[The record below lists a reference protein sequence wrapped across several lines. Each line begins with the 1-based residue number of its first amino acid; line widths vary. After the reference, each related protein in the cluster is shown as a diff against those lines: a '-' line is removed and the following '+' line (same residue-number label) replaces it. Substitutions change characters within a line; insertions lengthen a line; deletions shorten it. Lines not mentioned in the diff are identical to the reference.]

1 MELAVR
7 RFARN
12 ILLIHLALL
21 AVVLGIVYIASR
33 AIEDGA
39 REQALGQAQ
48 RRQEQLTVT
57 TARGIEEFYRNI
69 MDDMDLLPR
78 TDARAPESRP
88 ALESNGGERDI
99 PAAEENPFEQSVLT
113 ELGGKTAPGTPLG
126 ERGSLIGFVL
136 ARQLEDRVS
145 HLFVLDR
152 RNMRPYGLLREDLE
166 EELKLGRARP
176 VPPPPAPEP
185 TTRPNRAA
193 IARLRASG
201 PQPTPTE
208 LEIVRRNEQ
217 WLKELRTQGIS
228 PFEVFDAG
236 GCNLIALPLMTPDRP
251 GGPPQQQRGAGGGG
265 GGGGGDRQGARRGRG
280 PGGGVFASPQRPTAA
295 AAADD
300 GSLAPKSH
308 LVVVA
313 TVPVEKINDRFL
325 SRLNNDRY
333 TGAFLVDESM
343 TTMAASRPGLVG
355 ANLSSVGD
363 AQVRALIDDY
373 HREGMTGTKRLA
385 QPFKLGD
392 HDFEPAMVTSQPIE
406 VAGKRWFLLVASPL
420 SEVDR
425 VVSALF
431 DRIVLWSVFVTAAI
445 AALLVS
451 TAVQLIRSRVKLERE
466 RAAAIRRELERARQI
481 QQAWLPHQPPLSRAL
496 DVAAVN
502 YPAQHISGDF
512 YNWFELPD
520 GRTAIAIGDVTGH
533 GMSAAFLMA
542 TTQLL
547 VRTTL
552 ARITDPGR
560 CLAEVNR
567 QLCTQV
573 YAGQFVTLQLLV
585 VEPETGTVELA
596 NAGHPP
602 PLVGEPA
609 DDSGAMTFRALRV
622 EPQFVLGVEE
632 DATYDT
638 ERVDLPPGAL
648 LLLYTDGAAD
658 AEAPDGRRF
667 GAEGLRK
674 ALPATRRPEARP
686 MDARGLL
693 DTLVRAINDFR
704 GKQALGDDLT
714 FVAVRLNTVPAASEP
729 EPVGATR

>member
-21 AVVLGIVYIASR
+21 AVVLGVVYFASR

-39 REQALGQAQ
+39 RQQALGQAQ

-69 MDDMDLLPR
+69 LDDMDLLPR
-78 TDARAPESRP
+78 NDARPPESRP
-88 ALESNGGERDI
+88 AYEPNGGERDI
-99 PAAEENPFEQSVLT
+99 PASPDTQFEQSVLT

-166 EELKLGRARP
+166 EELKIGRSRS
-176 VPPPPAPEP
+176 EP
-185 TTRPNRAA
+185 TTRPNRPAF
-193 IARLRASG
+193 ARLHASG
-201 PQPTPTE
+201 PLPTPSE
-208 LEIVRRNEQ
+208 LEIVHRNEP

-236 GCNLIALPLMTPDRP
+236 GCNLIALPLVTPERT
-251 GGPPQQQRGAGGGG
+251 GPQQRGPGAGGA
-265 GGGGGDRQGARRGRG
+265 DGRG
-280 PGGGVFASPQRPTAA
+280 GRRDRMPAGAGAAPPQRP
-295 AAADD
+295 ADD
-300 GSLAPKSH
+300 GTATQKGR

-313 TVPVEKINDRFL
+313 TVPVEKINERFL

-355 ANLSSVGD
+355 ANLSEVGD
-363 AQVRALIDDY
+363 AQVRTLIDDY
-373 HREGMTGTKRLA
+373 HHNGMTGTRRLT

-392 HDFEPAMVTSQPIE
+392 HAFDPAMVTAQPIE

-466 RAAAIRRELERARQI
+466 RAAAMRKELERARQI
-481 QQAWLPHQPPLSRAL
+481 QQAWLPHRPPASRAL

-547 VRTTL
+547 IRTTL
-552 ARITDPGR
+552 ARITDPGQ
-560 CLAEVNR
+560 CLTEVNR

-573 YAGQFVTLQLLV
+573 YAGQFVTIQLLV
-585 VEPETGTVELA
+585 LEPETGAIELA

-602 PLVGEPA
+602 PLVGEP
-609 DDSGAMTFRALRV
+609 DESGAMTFRAMPV

-632 DATYDT
+632 DATYET
-638 ERVDLPPGAL
+638 ERFELPPGAL

-667 GAEGLRK
+667 GAEGLHR
-674 ALPATRRPEARP
+674 ALLVKRPQSRP
-686 MDARGLL
+686 IDARGLL
-693 DTLVRAINDFR
+693 DTLIRAVNDFR

-714 FVAVRLNTVPAASEP
+714 FVAVRLNTVGAPREP